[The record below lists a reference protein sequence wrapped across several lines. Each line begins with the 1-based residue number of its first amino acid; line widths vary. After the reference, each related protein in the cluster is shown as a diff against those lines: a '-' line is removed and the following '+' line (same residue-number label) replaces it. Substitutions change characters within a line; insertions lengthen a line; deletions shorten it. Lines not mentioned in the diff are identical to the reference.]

1 MQIPQHSRPS
11 EITQALREPATNK
24 GKKIPLTRRGLMQSS
39 KCVPPLIREA
49 SIPTDLKVKPCK
61 YAKVISAQG
70 VSVAPGET
78 TTPRGAPSRKWVAP
92 RPGAT
97 LFCTRMSTAEKQ
109 CAQARR
115 SNDGKGVPTRVD
127 RSKQNKAK
135 SS

>member
-1 MQIPQHSRPS
+1 MQTPSIPGPVGSRKPYGS
-11 EITQALREPATNK
+11 QRQIK
-24 GKKIPLTRRGLMQSS
+24 GKKTPLTRRGLMQSS

-49 SIPTDLKVKPCK
+49 YIPTDLKVKPCK